1 MISIRI
7 EDFSGISPERL
18 LKDLALWDVP
28 INLDKICES
37 LGVIYSSKMRF
48 GDEHSGEIK
57 VDEDKNIHVWVNPLD
72 HPNRMRFTLAHE
84 IGHLIND
91 ILPNF
96 EKLKISEFTDTQ
108 ESLKRDGRQ
117 HPEEYRA
124 NDFAARLLMPEA
136 LVIERGKQ
144 LLDDL
149 KAKEGKDKISADLF
163 VKELAKIF
171 LVFEQEMSRRLK
183 NIGVLYSNM

>member
-1 MISIRI
+1 MISTII
-7 EDFSGISPERL
+7 KDFSGISPEKL
-18 LKDLALWDVP
+18 LKNLGLWYVP
-28 INLDKICES
+28 INVDEICNR
-37 LGVIYSSKMRF
+37 LGVICSSKLRF

-57 VDEDKNIHVWVNPLD
+57 VDADKNIHVWVNPLD

-96 EKLKISEFTDTQ
+96 ENLKISEFTDTQ

-144 LLDDL
+144 LLDEL
-149 KAKEGKDKISADLF
+149 KAKEGKNKISADLF

-171 LVFEQEMSRRLK
+171 LVSEQAMNIRLK
-183 NIGVLYSNM
+183 NMGVIS